1 MRGNHTRGW
10 MDEWMLSGSPS
21 TSTNS
26 YMHTSIHPCIHSFW
40 SSHLLLGRVY
50 SLSQHGQRME
60 WWWLGMVP
68 VSSLSTC
75 ESSRCRPLPPP
86 VVVAVAS
93 SDSCRRDLSPCT
105 AMLSLD
111 LYLLILPTHYQEHF
125 TDRQSKLLYSFQ
137 LSYILSTVTA
147 PWRLP
152 FTVTAPRH
160 PNCTNNNF
168 NCTVSPL
175 ATENPHYSVEG
186 CYLSASPP
194 PSSSVPQCRW
204 GWSTSRS
211 QNITLQKGGREDINL
226 WSSK

>member
-1 MRGNHTRGW
+1 MCGNHTRGW
-10 MDEWMLSGSPS
+10 IDEWMLSGSPS

-26 YMHTSIHPCIHSFW
+26 YMHPSIHPCIHSFW

-50 SLSQHGQRME
+50 SLSQHGQRMQ

-86 VVVAVAS
+86 PVVVAVAS
-93 SDSCRRDLSPCT
+93 SDSCGRDLSLCT

-111 LYLLILPTHYQEHF
+111 LYLLILPTYCLEH
-125 TDRQSKLLYSFQ
+125 TERQSKLLYSLQ
-137 LSYILSTVTA
+137 LSYILTTVTA

-152 FTVTAPRH
+152 FTVTGQLYEELLY
-160 PNCTNNNF
+160 F
-168 NCTVSPL
+168 NCIVSPL
-175 ATENPHYSVEG
+175 ATENPHCFAEG

-211 QNITLQKGGREDINL
+211 QNITLQKGGREDIKL
-226 WSSK
+226 WSRK